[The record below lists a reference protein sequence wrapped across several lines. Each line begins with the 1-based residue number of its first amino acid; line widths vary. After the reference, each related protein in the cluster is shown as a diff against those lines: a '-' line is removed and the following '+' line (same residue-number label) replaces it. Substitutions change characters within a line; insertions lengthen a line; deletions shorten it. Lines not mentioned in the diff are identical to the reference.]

1 MSEWF
6 AETLHSHIAQHLV
19 MDRVLYR
26 DRTEHQDLVVFEN
39 GTYGRV
45 LALDGVVQ
53 TTTAD
58 EFVYHEMI
66 AHVPLLAVGDAK
78 RVLIIGGGD
87 GGTLRRVLM
96 HAVERVVM
104 VELDRTVVDLSRLH
118 LQEICSTA
126 FEDPRAE
133 LVIADGCRFVK
144 ESDEA
149 FDAIIVDST
158 DPFGPGAVL
167 FTSDFF
173 ADCKAR
179 LAPGGVFVN
188 QGGVPWVQ
196 GGDLSA
202 YFPRLKALYADATV
216 YLAPVPVYIGG
227 HMAFGWASDDPAKR
241 HVTAAEIARRYAAAG
256 LTTRFY
262 SPDIHIASFALPG
275 YVADYLSG

>member
-1 MSEWF
+1 MTEWF
-6 AETLHSHIAQHLV
+6 AETLHSHVSQHLAIG
-19 MDRVLYR
+19 RVLYR
-26 DRTEHQDLVVFEN
+26 ERTEHQDLVIFEN

-66 AHVPLLAVGDAK
+66 AHVPLLAHGAAR
-78 RVLIIGGGD
+78 RVLIVGGGD

-96 HAVERVVM
+96 HPVERAVM
-104 VELDRTVVDLSRLH
+104 VELDRSVVDLSREH
-118 LQEICSTA
+118 LSDICGAA
-126 FEDPRAE
+126 FDDPRTD

-144 ESDEA
+144 ETDEV
-149 FDAIIVDST
+149 FDVIIVDST

-167 FTSDFF
+167 FTAEFF

-196 GGDLSA
+196 GAELADFYS
-202 YFPRLKALYADATV
+202 RLKPLYLDATV
-216 YLAPVPVYIGG
+216 YLAPVPIYIGG
-227 HMAFGWASDDPAKR
+227 HMAFGWASDDAMLRAVPVLELEKR
-241 HVTAAEIARRYAAAG
+241 FAAAG
-256 LTTRFY
+256 LAARYYT
-262 SPDIHIASFALPG
+262 PEVHAAAFALPG
-275 YVADYLSG
+275 YVAERLAR

>member
-1 MSEWF
+1 MTEWF

-26 DRTEHQDLVVFEN
+26 DRTDHQDLVIFEN

-66 AHVPLLAVGDAK
+66 AHVPLLALGDAK
-78 RVLIIGGGD
+78 QVLIIGGGD

-96 HAVERVVM
+96 HPVERAVM
-104 VELDRTVVDLSRLH
+104 VELDRTVVDLSRAH
-118 LQEICSTA
+118 LSDICGTA
-126 FEDPRAE
+126 FEDPRTE

-144 ESDEA
+144 ETEDS

-167 FTSDFF
+167 FTDEFF
-173 ADCKAR
+173 TDCKAR
-179 LAPGGVFVN
+179 LRPGGVFVN

-196 GGDLSA
+196 GQELA
-202 YFPRLKALYADATV
+202 EFFPRLTALYADATA

-227 HMAFGWASDDPAKR
+227 HMAFGWATDDTGLRRLPGPELERRFAALGLETRYYTPAL
-241 HVTAAEIARRYAAAG
+241 HA
-256 LTTRFY
+256 
-262 SPDIHIASFALPG
+262 ASFALPG
-275 YVADYLSG
+275 YVADRLAG